1 MLIILV
7 INYEKKLKATILEDG
22 FFVSLHKDKPV
33 VGIFVTGKF
42 HRNVVRHTT
51 NSCEIFLLVGRE
63 EADRKHAAT
72 TGYDDR
78 KNWQHC
84 SLPQGATKRT
94 GMISEIQLR
103 VLELSGE

>member
-63 EADRKHAAT
+63 EADQKHAAA
-72 TGYDDR
+72 TGYGGP
-78 KNWQHC
+78 KN
-84 SLPQGATKRT
+84 
-94 GMISEIQLR
+94 
-103 VLELSGE
+103 